1 MGFRKRGMQK
11 REDSGLEGYRK
22 GRILDWRDLGQGY
35 RNGEIRERDWRDTGK
50 EGFGT

>member
-1 MGFRKRGMQK
+1 MQK

-22 GRILDWRDLGQGY
+22 GRILDWRDLGLEGY